1 MHCNKEKDYRKKK
14 KKAEEKIKKRPR
26 LKAEIMS

>member
-1 MHCNKEKDYRKKK
+1 MHCSKEKDYRKK